1 MSTEKAA
8 MRKAIRA
15 RYPGKS
21 QRDAESARLCAVIA
35 QSDLFRR
42 ANVVAGYV
50 PMAREADIM
59 PLLRLTLDLG
69 KMLLLPR
76 VEGGRQMTMRQI
88 CDLSALIPGTYGIP
102 EPPESAPILS
112 PDAIDLLLTPL
123 EGIAPDGTRL
133 GKGGGYYDGLLPL
146 KMASRWA
153 APCRGNGW
161 MTSRA
166 KAGIFRWAPVWTGM
180 RFGTSAAGKIR
191 QNHES

>member
-8 MRKAIRA
+8 LRKAIRA

-69 KMLLLPR
+69 KTLLLPR
-76 VEGGRQMTMRQI
+76 VEGARQMTMRQI
-88 CDLSALIPGTYGIP
+88 RDLSALIPGAYGIP

-123 EGIAPDGTRL
+123 EAIAPDGTRL

-146 KMASRWA
+146 QKR
-153 APCRGNGW
+153 C
-161 MTSRA
+161 
-166 KAGIFRWAPVWTGM
+166 AGLCPAVAVG
-180 RFGTSAAGKIR
+180 G
-191 QNHES
+191 

>member
-8 MRKAIRA
+8 LRKAIRA

-69 KMLLLPR
+69 KTLLLPR
-76 VEGGRQMTMRQI
+76 VEGARQMTMRQI
-88 CDLSALIPGTYGIP
+88 CDLSALIPGAYGIP
-102 EPPESAPILS
+102 EPPESAPILL

-123 EGIAPDGTRL
+123 EGIAPDGTQTEMPFETKR
-133 GKGGGYYDGLLPL
+133 
-146 KMASRWA
+146 
-153 APCRGNGW
+153 
-161 MTSRA
+161 
-166 KAGIFRWAPVWTGM
+166 
-180 RFGTSAAGKIR
+180 GKIILTLDFVNSELPVMLFR
-191 QNHES
+191 LVPQTAAL

>member
-8 MRKAIRA
+8 LRKAIRA

-69 KMLLLPR
+69 KTLLLPR
-76 VEGGRQMTMRQI
+76 VEGARQMTMRQI
-88 CDLSALIPGTYGIP
+88 CDLSALIPGAYGIP
-102 EPPESAPILS
+102 EPPESAPILL

-123 EGIAPDGTRL
+123 EGVAPDGTRL
-133 GKGGGYYDGLLPL
+133 GKEIRYFSGGKNPS
-146 KMASRWA
+146 KS
-153 APCRGNGW
+153 
-161 MTSRA
+161 
-166 KAGIFRWAPVWTGM
+166 
-180 RFGTSAAGKIR
+180 
-191 QNHES
+191 

>member
-8 MRKAIRA
+8 LRKAIRA

-112 PDAIDLLLTPL
+112 PDAIELLLTPL
-123 EGIAPDGTRL
+123 EGVAPDGTRL
-133 GKGGGYYDGLLPL
+133 GKGGGYYSAGRLCGRGEDSVLQRREKSVKIMKGE
-146 KMASRWA
+146 KI
-153 APCRGNGW
+153 PCRKRKRKPLPPSLSAK
-161 MTSRA
+161 SR
-166 KAGIFRWAPVWTGM
+166 I
-180 RFGTSAAGKIR
+180 
-191 QNHES
+191 